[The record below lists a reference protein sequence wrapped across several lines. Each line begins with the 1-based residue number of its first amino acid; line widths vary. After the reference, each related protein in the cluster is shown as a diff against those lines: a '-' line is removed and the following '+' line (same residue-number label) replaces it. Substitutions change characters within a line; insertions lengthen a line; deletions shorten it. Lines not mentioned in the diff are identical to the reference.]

1 MVLESRFD
9 LEQESSLCNWYP
21 KIFGKIPTPRT
32 RIMKLTP
39 EEVEQLRATTD
50 GSEIPTPLKIA
61 IRHETLGLGTPIF
74 LRTDQASG
82 KHDWK
87 YTCFVDDKSKILQ
100 RVANLVSWHECADI
114 FGLHF
119 EALVFREYLPLQSKF
134 TAFNGMPVAPEWRLF
149 VRDGTVVCRHF
160 YWPSDAIINPS
171 IQDWKEALREMS
183 FLSLGDAHLLRG
195 YTEVFGKE
203 NPGFWSVD
211 FALTW
216 DKGWVMI
223 DAARGE
229 ISWHPESCPYCPEDQ
244 KKKPDAGI
252 PAKIDFDS
260 MLKEKSDE

>member
-1 MVLESRFD
+1 
-9 LEQESSLCNWYP
+9 
-21 KIFGKIPTPRT
+21 
-32 RIMKLTP
+32 
-39 EEVEQLRATTD
+39 
-50 GSEIPTPLKIA
+50 
-61 IRHETLGLGTPIF
+61 
-74 LRTDQASG
+74 
-82 KHDWK
+82 
-87 YTCFVDDKSKILQ
+87 
-100 RVANLVSWHECADI
+100 
-114 FGLHF
+114 
-119 EALVFREYLPLQSKF
+119 
-134 TAFNGMPVAPEWRLF
+134 
-149 VRDGTVVCRHF
+149 
-160 YWPSDAIINPS
+160 
-171 IQDWKEALREMS
+171 MS